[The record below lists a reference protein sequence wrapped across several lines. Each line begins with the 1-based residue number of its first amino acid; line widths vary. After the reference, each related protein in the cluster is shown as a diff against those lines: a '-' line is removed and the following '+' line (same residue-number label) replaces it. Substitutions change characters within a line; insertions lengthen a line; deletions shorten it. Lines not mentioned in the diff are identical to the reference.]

1 MPVPSL
7 LKKFGVDPATLLPE
21 FGLTPAH
28 FDHPDNTLSFGTRSA
43 LLAQC
48 ALAAQC
54 PHFGLLVG
62 LRGSTSVFGAI
73 GFLMQS
79 ATDVRTA
86 LAVGT
91 RYFRL
96 HNPGVSLECRETRG
110 FCMFNYTILD
120 HGGLG
125 DEQTLDMAIA
135 GMFRVMQS
143 LCGYHWQ
150 PVEVRFA
157 HSRPRNLVPFRTF
170 FQAPLV
176 FDAEESALVFRC
188 YWLDQLLST
197 ADPLLHLFMEEHVN
211 DVEAERGED
220 LPSQLRRLLP
230 SLVVTNRAT
239 PAEAARR
246 LGVGVRT
253 LNRRLAAAGTAFSG
267 LADKSRHTIAVQL
280 LGNTALSAGQIATR
294 LGYANSS
301 AFTRAFRRWTGV
313 TPSEW
318 RRLRPG
324 K

>member
-96 HNPGVSLECRETRG
+96 HNPGVSLECRETKG
-110 FCMFNYTILD
+110 FCVFNYTILD

-176 FDAEESALVFRC
+176 FDAEESALVFRS

-220 LPSQLRRLLP
+220 LPVSWEGCCLP
-230 SLVVTNRAT
+230 S
-239 PAEAARR
+239 
-246 LGVGVRT
+246 
-253 LNRRLAAAGTAFSG
+253 
-267 LADKSRHTIAVQL
+267 
-280 LGNTALSAGQIATR
+280 
-294 LGYANSS
+294 
-301 AFTRAFRRWTGV
+301 W
-313 TPSEW
+313 
-318 RRLRPG
+318 
-324 K
+324 

>member
-1 MPVPSL
+1 M
-7 LKKFGVDPATLLPE
+7 LKKLGVDPATVLSE
-21 FGLTPAH
+21 FGLTTAH

-43 LLAQC
+43 LLGRC

-79 ATDVRTA
+79 ATDVRKA

-96 HNPGVSLECRETRG
+96 HNPGVSVECRETKG
-110 FCMFNYTILD
+110 FCVLNYTILD
-120 HGGLG
+120 QVESG

-150 PVEVRFA
+150 PVEVRLA

-176 FDAEESALVFRC
+176 FDAEESALVFRS
-188 YWLDQLLST
+188 YWLDQLLSS
-197 ADPLLHLFMEEHVN
+197 ADPLLHLFMQEHVTE
-211 DVEAERGED
+211 VEAGRAED
-220 LPSQLRRLLP
+220 LPGRLQRLLP
-230 SLVVTNRAT
+230 SLVAMRRAT

-246 LGVGVRT
+246 LGMGVRT
-253 LNRRLAAAGTAFSG
+253 LNRRLAAAGTTFSV
-267 LADKSRHTIAVQL
+267 LLDRSRHSCAVQL
-280 LGNTALSAGQIATR
+280 LGNTTLPPGQVATR
-294 LGYANSS
+294 LGYANTS
-301 AFTRAFRRWTGV
+301 AFTRAFRRWNGV
-313 TPSEW
+313 TPTEW
-318 RRLRPG
+318 RRLR
-324 K
+324 